1 MSHRVVFTPEALDQ
15 LAALYQYIAAAASPA
30 IALRYTDAIVSYC
43 ESLSSFPHRGT
54 VRDDLRMGLRVTH
67 YKKRAVIAF
76 AVEADWVYII
86 GVFYGG
92 QDHESRLSDDS
103 DDVTEQ

>member
-15 LAALYQYIAAAASPA
+15 LTAMYQYISVAASPD

-43 ESLSSFPHRGT
+43 ESLSIFPHRGT
-54 VRDDLRMGLRVTH
+54 VRDDVRLGLRVTH

-92 QDHESRLSDDS
+92 QDYESRLSDDS
-103 DDVTEQ
+103 DDGTAH

>member
-1 MSHRVVFTPEALDQ
+1 MSYRVVFTPEALDQ
-15 LAALYQYIAAAASPA
+15 LAALYQYIAVAASPA

-43 ESLSSFPHRGT
+43 KSLSIFPHRGT
-54 VRDDLRMGLRVTH
+54 VRDDIRMGLRVTH

-76 AVEADWVYII
+76 AVDTEWVYII

-92 QDHESRLSDDS
+92 QDYEVRLSNDS
-103 DDVTEQ
+103 DDDTAH

>member
-76 AVEADWVYII
+76 AAEAHWVYII

-92 QDHESRLSDDS
+92 QDHESHLSNDA

>member
-15 LAALYQYIAAAASPA
+15 LAALYQYIAVAASPA

-43 ESLSSFPHRGT
+43 ESLSIFPHRGT
-54 VRDDLRMGLRVTH
+54 VRDDVRMGLRVTH
-67 YKKRAVIAF
+67 YKKRSVIAF
-76 AVEADWVYII
+76 AVETEWVYIL

-92 QDHESRLSDDS
+92 QDYEVRLSNDS
-103 DDVTEQ
+103 DDDTAH

>member
-15 LAALYQYIAAAASPA
+15 LAALYQYITVAASPA

-43 ESLSSFPHRGT
+43 ESLSSFPHCGT
-54 VRDDLRMGLRVTH
+54 VRDDLRKGLRVTH

-86 GVFYGG
+86 GVFSGG
-92 QDHESRLSDDS
+92 QDHESRLSNDA

>member
-1 MSHRVVFTPEALDQ
+1 MSHRVVFTPEVLDQ
-15 LAALYQYIAAAASPA
+15 LAALYQSIAVAASPA
-30 IALRYTDAIVSYC
+30 IAMRYTDAIVSYC
-43 ESLSSFPHRGT
+43 ESLSIFPHRGT
-54 VRDDLRMGLRVTH
+54 VRDDVRMGLRVTH
-67 YKKRAVIAF
+67 HKKRAVIAF

-92 QDHESRLSDDS
+92 QDYESRLSDDS

>member
-1 MSHRVVFTPEALDQ
+1 MSYRVVFTPEALDQ
-15 LAALYQYIAAAASPA
+15 LAALYQYIAVAASPA

-43 ESLSSFPHRGT
+43 ESLSIFPHRGT
-54 VRDDLRMGLRVTH
+54 VRDDIRMGLRVTH

-76 AVEADWVYII
+76 AVDTEWVYII

-92 QDHESRLSDDS
+92 QDYEVRLSNDS
-103 DDVTEQ
+103 DDDTAH

>member
-30 IALRYTDAIVSYC
+30 IALRYTDTILSYC

-54 VRDDLRMGLRVTH
+54 VRVDLRMGLRVTH

-76 AVEADWVYII
+76 AAEAYWVYII

-92 QDHESRLSDDS
+92 QDHESRLSNDA

>member
-15 LAALYQYIAAAASPA
+15 LAALYQYIAVASPT
-30 IALRYTDAIVSYC
+30 IALRYSDAIVSYC
-43 ESLSSFPHRGT
+43 ESLNRFPHRGT

-76 AVEADWVYII
+76 AVGDDAVFII

-92 QDHESRLSDDS
+92 QDYESRLSDDS
-103 DDVTEQ
+103 EDDMAH

>member
-1 MSHRVVFTPEALDQ
+1 MSYRVVFTPEALDQ
-15 LAALYQYIAAAASPA
+15 LAALYQYIAVAASPA

-43 ESLSSFPHRGT
+43 ESLSIFPHRGT
-54 VRDDLRMGLRVTH
+54 VRDDIRMGLRVTH

-76 AVEADWVYII
+76 AVDTEWVYII

-92 QDHESRLSDDS
+92 QDYEVRFSNDS
-103 DDVTEQ
+103 DDDTAH

>member
-1 MSHRVVFTPEALDQ
+1 MT
-15 LAALYQYIAAAASPA
+15 
-30 IALRYTDAIVSYC
+30 C
-43 ESLSSFPHRGT
+43 EWDCVLPT
-54 VRDDLRMGLRVTH
+54 I
-67 YKKRAVIAF
+67 KKRAVIAF

-92 QDHESRLSDDS
+92 QDHESRLSNDA

>member
-15 LAALYQYIAAAASPA
+15 LAALYQYIAVAASPT
-30 IALRYTDAIVSYC
+30 IALRYSDAIVSYC
-43 ESLSSFPHRGT
+43 ESLSIFPHRGT

-67 YKKRAVIAF
+67 YNKRAVIAF

-92 QDHESRLSDDS
+92 QDYESRLSDDL

>member
-15 LAALYQYIAAAASPA
+15 LAALYQYIAVAASPA

-43 ESLSSFPHRGT
+43 ESLSIFPHRGT
-54 VRDDLRMGLRVTH
+54 VRDDVRMGLRVTH
-67 YKKRAVIAF
+67 YRKRAVIAF
-76 AVEADWVYII
+76 AVETEWVYIV

-92 QDHESRLSDDS
+92 QDYEVRLSNDS
-103 DDVTEQ
+103 DDDTAH

>member
-15 LAALYQYIAAAASPA
+15 LAALYQYIAVAASPT

-43 ESLSSFPHRGT
+43 ESLSIFPHRGT
-54 VRDDLRMGLRVTH
+54 VRDDLRMGLGVTH

-92 QDHESRLSDDS
+92 QDYESRLSDDL